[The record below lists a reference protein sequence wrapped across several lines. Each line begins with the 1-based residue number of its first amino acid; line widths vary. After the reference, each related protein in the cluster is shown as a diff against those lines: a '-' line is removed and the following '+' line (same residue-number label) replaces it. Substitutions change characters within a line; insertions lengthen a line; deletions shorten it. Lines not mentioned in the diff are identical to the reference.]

1 MQRQTKTETRTLTQL
16 GADVCADALAA
27 GLVGDSQGAQVSTA
41 SDTSATTPPTVSTTA
56 FGRIQPTVFVT
67 VPVLTLLGRSDEPGD
82 LAGYGPIDPETARKL
97 AGKSKTWYR
106 LLTDPE
112 TGAPLS
118 LGRTRYTPTKQMR
131 DYLALRD
138 GTCRWEG
145 CNRQAKHCEI
155 DHTEAWEFGGPT
167 DCDNLSH
174 VCPKHHRMKHQ
185 TTWTAK
191 QLPGGV
197 IRWTSPDG
205 PAYVTEPEVRLPIPT
220 NSVPDEQ
227 PGSGPAAPHPPT
239 SPPRTEPPPQ
249 NTHPNRP
256 PPF

>member
-1 MQRQTKTETRTLTQL
+1 
-16 GADVCADALAA
+16 
-27 GLVGDSQGAQVSTA
+27 
-41 SDTSATTPPTVSTTA
+41 
-56 FGRIQPTVFVT
+56 
-67 VPVLTLLGRSDEPGD
+67 
-82 LAGYGPIDPETARKL
+82 IDPETARKL
-97 AGKSKTWYR
+97 AGRSKTWYR

-112 TGAPLS
+112 SGALLS

-131 DYLALRD
+131 DYLVLRD

-145 CNRQAKHCEI
+145 CNRQATHCEI

-205 PAYVTEPEVRLPIPT
+205 RSYVTEPDVALPMPAT
-220 NSVPDEQ
+220 WRYDE
-227 PGSGPAAPHPPT
+227 PGGSGPPDPNPATAPPPLPAAPPPT
-239 SPPRTEPPPQ
+239 E
-249 NTHPNRP
+249 PNRP